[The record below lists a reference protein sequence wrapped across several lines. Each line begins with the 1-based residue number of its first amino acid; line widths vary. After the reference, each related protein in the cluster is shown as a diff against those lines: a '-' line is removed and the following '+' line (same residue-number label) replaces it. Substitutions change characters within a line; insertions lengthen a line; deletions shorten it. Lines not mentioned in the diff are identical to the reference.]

1 LCSLGIFPIDLPHDR
16 PHRLLRLRRP
26 DVEGAGR
33 RQLRVA
39 VAMAAA
45 LPPRRRSGVLG
56 AESLAEGPAPQ
67 PLEDDAL
74 VDRTP
79 MPRCRVEHRH
89 NTKKPHARKSVKLT
103 TINAEAKDYYHTW
116 GEPGRSKL
124 VEKLED
130 WVAYGRHIRFCRARL
145 RRHISAGGS
154 EGGRV

>member
-16 PHRLLRLRRP
+16 PHRLLGLRRP

-45 LPPRRRSGVLG
+45 LPPRRRSRVLG

-89 NTKKPHARKSVKLT
+89 NTK
-103 TINAEAKDYYHTW
+103 NHTH
-116 GEPGRSKL
+116 GNP
-124 VEKLED
+124 
-130 WVAYGRHIRFCRARL
+130 
-145 RRHISAGGS
+145 
-154 EGGRV
+154 